1 MQVQHIPRRG
11 RLLLVLPIPCK
22 HTRTHITYD
31 INVHGRGSVN
41 IVWAQLIAS
50 QAFCNS
56 TACAESAH
64 GATSTLCKWKRRD
77 SRQNAL
83 WKGMRAYSRRQ
94 IARAVGASP
103 SASAPAAAAPQS
115 TAASGPSGY
124 GRRSPIASGTA
135 LLLVTCHAVSSQSRH
150 QIRNCRPQLSV
161 AHRWADR

>member
-77 SRQNAL
+77 SRQNEV
-83 WKGMRAYSRRQ
+83 GRACVRTAVDKLLVRSAQARQ
-94 IARAVGASP
+94 LLPRL
-103 SASAPAAAAPQS
+103 
-115 TAASGPSGY
+115 
-124 GRRSPIASGTA
+124 R
-135 LLLVTCHAVSSQSRH
+135 LLLNQRLHQVPQAMAVDLPLRVEPPS
-150 QIRNCRPQLSV
+150 C
-161 AHRWADR
+161 